1 MNKDSNIDAFNRIF
15 SILCVCSV
23 TGYMAHV
30 GYEVQDISI
39 IVEKL
44 AYLAGAYIGVKEVGN
59 IIAASK
65 ENNQET
71 AK

>member
-1 MNKDSNIDAFNRIF
+1 MNNKIDAFNRTF
-15 SILCVCSV
+15 SILCVCVV

-30 GYEVQDISI
+30 GYDVQDISV

-59 IIAASK
+59 IISAVNK
-65 ENNQET
+65 PNQGT
-71 AK
+71 NQ